1 MQIHAGRNSSI
12 PFTAI
17 GVLFGHAFDKA
28 VILIAR
34 RWRFLIIGFAVA
46 YASLV
51 LYAPAGILAS
61 IGLFLYWIYSALADA
76 IRLDDPNYRMT
87 ASKATRLFAVQFVLG
102 LVERVLFLNWIA
114 FAVAVVPGAWLL
126 TKMIAAPIL
135 AAASAQDV
143 DQIFVTSTRLTN
155 NNFWQS
161 LTVLIGVRGVFSEHS
176 FSAVSPCRLRSPH

>member
-1 MQIHAGRNSSI
+1 MLNSNKFRDLARLRSYLSQHRGRIAAGFACVFLTN
-12 PFTAI
+12 
-17 GVLFGHAFDKA
+17 LFLLATPRVMGYA
-28 VILIAR
+28 VDSLNQSVTREKLAYYGAV
-34 RWRFLIIGFAVA
+34 IIGFAVA

-114 FAVAVVPGAWLL
+114 FAVAVVPGH
-126 TKMIAAPIL
+126 
-135 AAASAQDV
+135 
-143 DQIFVTSTRLTN
+143 
-155 NNFWQS
+155 
-161 LTVLIGVRGVFSEHS
+161 G
-176 FSAVSPCRLRSPH
+176 CLRR